1 MVIRMKRSHKQDFGG
16 YVRMFFH
23 FQKRSSE
30 SVLMLMDERPP
41 IDNQVEV
48 AYELP
53 IQEPGHLNLNK
64 GLPNDSQVDGR
75 Q

>member
-16 YVRMFFH
+16 YVRMFFY

-41 IDNQVEV
+41 NDNQVEV

-53 IQEPGHLNLNK
+53 IQESGHLNLNEGGGSK
-64 GLPNDSQVDGR
+64 R
-75 Q
+75 